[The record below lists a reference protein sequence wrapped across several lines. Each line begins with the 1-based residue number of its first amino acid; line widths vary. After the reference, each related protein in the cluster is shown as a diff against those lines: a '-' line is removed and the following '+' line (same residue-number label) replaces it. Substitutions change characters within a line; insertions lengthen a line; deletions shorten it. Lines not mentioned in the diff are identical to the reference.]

1 MKMFKILSSLA
12 VLFAVAAAPLAASQA
27 RTYGDALKRSGGK
40 RPIIVFCYAA
50 NYNKHG
56 LKVYDELVKNRR
68 SPVAKIL
75 NREIFVVVPIFQ
87 QPDEREKKEY
97 DKVMGGHRL
106 PGGIWSYPSFT
117 VIDGKGNFRGVV
129 QSSDELSDPE
139 KTAEA
144 LTSILEGFREQE
156 SILGKAER
164 ASGSNKTKLMREAL
178 NISDVRVP
186 GHGMCDPSTNGIVQD
201 LQIKGIAEAN
211 NYVRNIINNGNYT
224 KLERQMILSAYAGH
238 VRRSKG
244 PIPLLRAIYTEM
256 RNIDPKSSYGAYAEG
271 AIEIWVV
278 PHEVDTKAKTKAAS
292 ESSEEPADKEKEE
305 QDK

>member
-1 MKMFKILSSLA
+1 MFKFLSSLA
-12 VLFAVAAAPLAASQA
+12 LLLAVAVSPLAASQA

-50 NYNKHG
+50 NYNKHS
-56 LKVYDELVKNRR
+56 LQVYEDLVKNRR

-97 DKVMGGHRL
+97 DKVMARHRL

-129 QSSDELSDPE
+129 QSSDQLSDPE

-144 LTSILEGFREQE
+144 LTSILADFREQE
-156 SILGKAER
+156 SILSKAER
-164 ASGSNKTKLMREAL
+164 ASGSNKTKLIREAL
-178 NISDVRVP
+178 NLSDVRVP
-186 GHGMCDPSTNGIVQD
+186 GHGMCDPANNGLVQD
-201 LQIKGIAEAN
+201 LQVKSIAEAN
-211 NYVRNIINNGNYT
+211 NHVRNIINNGNYT

-238 VRRSKG
+238 VRRNKG

-278 PHEVDTKAKTKAAS
+278 PHEVDTKAKGKP
-292 ESSEEPADKEKEE
+292 EDKEAKDGDE
-305 QDK
+305 QPE